1 MDKGLIELLRNEIE
15 SIVTGMGFTLV
26 ELRHN
31 RSRKQ
36 NHIAVIIYSVDGVG
50 VEDCAVV
57 SKNLYP
63 RLELLE
69 GLDNLRLEVSS
80 PGLNRVLKTPSE
92 YEIFKGRGVRILPVG
107 ENEWIGGRIEGLRGE
122 SVLLSS
128 GGTIKEISLANIR
141 KAKLDESQE
150 VSK

>member
-1 MDKGLIELLRNEIE
+1 MDSRLIDLLRDEIE
-15 SIVTGMGFTLV
+15 PIVTGMGFTLV

-36 NHIAVIIYSVDGVG
+36 NHIAVIIYSLDGVG

-57 SKNLYP
+57 SKNLHP

-80 PGLNRVLKTPSE
+80 PGLNRVLKSPSE
-92 YEIFKGRGVRILPVG
+92 YEIFKGRGVRILQVG
-107 ENEWIGGRIEGLRGE
+107 ENEWIGGRIDGLRGE
-122 SVLLSS
+122 SVLLND
-128 GGTIKEISLANIR
+128 GGTVKEISLADIR